1 MTIQEVF
8 AKAENGTLTFEQFQ
22 ALVGDAKFVD
32 LTEGH
37 YVSKQKYDNDVQQRD
52 TQISTLNQTLES
64 RKQDLTQLQTTLN
77 DAGDIEAMK
86 QAVTDLE
93 ELRKTYDKE
102 TKQYQ
107 RQLKDQA
114 YDFAV
119 RNFAHDLKFTSPA
132 AERDFISQMKARNLT
147 MENDTIIGASD
158 FLAAYKQDNA
168 ESFVADTQPQTNP
181 VPTFVQPTSNPT
193 PPSPTL
199 TQMMQWANEHP
210 DQQFN
215 F

>member
-22 ALVGDAKFVD
+22 AAMGTAKFVD

-37 YVSKQKYDNDVQQRD
+37 YVSKQKYDSEIQQRD
-52 TQISTLNQTLES
+52 GQITTLNQTLEA
-64 RKQDLTQLQTTLN
+64 RNTDLANLQTTLKN
-77 DAGDIEAMK
+77 AGDIDAMK
-86 QAVTDLE
+86 KAATDLE
-93 ELRKTYDKE
+93 ELRKTYDKD

-119 RNFAHDLKFTSPA
+119 KDFANGLEFTSPA
-132 AERDFISQMKARNLT
+132 AKRDFIAQMKAKNLT

-158 FLAAYKQDNA
+158 FLAVYKQENA
-168 ESFVADTQPQTNP
+168 QSFVTESPTPAP
-181 VPTFVQPTSNPT
+181 VPTFVQPTVNPT
-193 PPSPTL
+193 PAKPTL

-210 DQQFN
+210 DKPFE